1 MTITMNRKLSGV
13 LGKLQNC
20 QKTKR
25 NYNLKRCN
33 VHLTL
38 IVFLLTNIF
47 CLGINPISGLAQEG
61 HSNYVW
67 PTDTLVLQKLHHWQG
82 EKFGLLMHWGTYSE
96 WGIVESWSL
105 CPEDEG
111 WTKRTGK
118 YADDYFTYKKAY
130 ENLQTTFNPVDFNP
144 DKWASA
150 AKAAG
155 MKYVVFTTKHHD
167 GFCMFD
173 TKQTDYKVT
182 SSKTPFSSNPKANIA
197 KEVFSSFRKQGF
209 MIGAYFSK
217 PDWHVPYYWWPYF
230 PPKDRNVNYDPA
242 KYPDVWNKFKQF
254 TYNQI
259 QELMTGYGSMDI
271 LWLDGGWVRPYS
283 EKEQKEQ
290 HIFNQDID
298 MPKIAAMARKN
309 QPGLIVVDRAVGGPY
324 ENYQTPEQQVP
335 DKPLDHPWESC
346 ITMGN
351 SWSYVPGDH
360 YKPTNTL
367 IHLLIRIV
375 SRGGNFLLNIGP
387 SPKGD
392 WSDTAYARLK
402 EIGSWMKINSSAI
415 YNSKPIAPYAK
426 DNLVFTQS
434 EDGKAT
440 FIFILT
446 DDKNT
451 AGNLTVPT
459 NIQLPLGLISAKSKI
474 TVLGQPDWKT
484 KLDEKTASL
493 QIKQKGSA
501 TIKYALVLKVSKP

>member
-1 MTITMNRKLSGV
+1 MNLHLLLIRTDCQRKMTGRSAKSVCNALLMV
-13 LGKLQNC
+13 LLFC
-20 QKTKR
+20 
-25 NYNLKRCN
+25 
-33 VHLTL
+33 VA
-38 IVFLLTNIF
+38 VFRVN
-47 CLGINPISGLAQEG
+47 AQEEKSG
-61 HSNYVW
+61 YVW
-67 PTDTLVLQKLHHWQG
+67 PTDSLVLQKLHHWQG

-111 WTKRTGK
+111 WTQRKGP
-118 YADDYFTYKKAY
+118 YADNYFAYKKAY
-130 ENLQTTFNPVDFNP
+130 ENLQTTFNPTDFNP
-144 DKWASA
+144 DKWAKA
-150 AKAAG
+150 AKDAG

-182 SSKTPFSSNPKANIA
+182 STKTPFSTNPKSNIA
-197 KEVFSSFRKQGF
+197 KEVFNSFRKEGL

-217 PDWHVPYYWWPYF
+217 PDWNTPYYWWPYF

-242 KYPDVWNKFKQF
+242 KYPEKWNQFKTF

-259 QELMTGYGSMDI
+259 QELMTGYGSVDI
-271 LWLDGGWVRPYS
+271 LWLDGGWVRPHTA
-283 EKEQKEQ
+283 EEQKEN
-290 HIFNQDID
+290 HVYNQDID
-298 MPKIAAMARKN
+298 MPKIAAMARKY
-309 QPGLIVVDRAVGGPY
+309 QPGILVVDRSVGGPY

-351 SWSYVPGDH
+351 SWSYVPNDH

-402 EIGSWMKINSSAI
+402 EIGSWMKVNGAAI
-415 YNSKPIAPYAK
+415 YDSKPVAPYAK

-434 EDGKAT
+434 EDGKST
-440 FIFILT
+440 YIFVLS
-446 DDKNT
+446 DDKQT
-451 AGNLTVPT
+451 DGELEVPESIT
-459 NIQLPLGLISAKSKI
+459 LPEGLVSPKSKI
-474 TVLGQPDWKT
+474 TVMGYPSWKV
-484 KLDEKTASL
+484 KLNADTNTL
-493 QIKQKGSA
+493 QIRQKGKS
-501 TIKYALVLKVSKP
+501 IVRYALVLKVAGNA

>member
-1 MTITMNRKLSGV
+1 MN
-13 LGKLQNC
+13 LQRRLIARGIVKPVC
-20 QKTKR
+20 R
-25 NYNLKRCN
+25 VALLLLLFCA
-33 VHLTL
+33 TL
-38 IVFLLTNIF
+38 LRTY
-47 CLGINPISGLAQEG
+47 AQEEK
-61 HSNYVW
+61 NDYVW
-67 PTDTLVLQKLHHWQG
+67 PTDSLVLQKLHHWQG

-111 WTKRTGK
+111 WTQRKGP
-118 YADDYFTYKKAY
+118 YADNYFAYKKAY
-130 ENLQTTFNPVDFNP
+130 ENLQTTFNPTDFNP
-144 DKWASA
+144 DKWAKA
-150 AKAAG
+150 AKDAG

-197 KEVFSSFRKQGF
+197 KEVFNSFRKEGL

-217 PDWHVPYYWWPYF
+217 PDWNTPYYWWPYF

-242 KYPDVWNKFKQF
+242 KYPKKWNQFKTF

-259 QELMTGYGSMDI
+259 KELMTGYGSVDI
-271 LWLDGGWVRPYS
+271 LWLDGGWVRPHTL
-283 EKEQKEQ
+283 EEQKEN
-290 HIFNQDID
+290 HVYNQDID
-298 MPKIAAMARKN
+298 MPKIAAMARKY
-309 QPGLIVVDRAVGGPY
+309 QPGILVVDRAVGGPY

-335 DKPLDHPWESC
+335 DKPLDHPWETC
-346 ITMGN
+346 MTMGN
-351 SWSYVPGDH
+351 SWSYVPDDH

-402 EIGSWMKINSSAI
+402 EIGSWMKVNGSAI
-415 YNSKPIAPYAK
+415 YDSRPVAPYAK

-434 EDGKAT
+434 EDGKST
-440 FIFILT
+440 YIFILSE
-446 DDKNT
+446 DKQT
-451 AGNLTVPT
+451 GGELQVPESIT
-459 NIQLPLGLISAKSKI
+459 LPEGLVSSRSKI
-474 TVLGQPDWKT
+474 SVMGYPSWKI
-484 KLDEKTASL
+484 KLNADTHTL
-493 QIKQKGSA
+493 QIRQKGKSA
-501 TIKYALVLKVSKP
+501 VRYALVLKVTGDA